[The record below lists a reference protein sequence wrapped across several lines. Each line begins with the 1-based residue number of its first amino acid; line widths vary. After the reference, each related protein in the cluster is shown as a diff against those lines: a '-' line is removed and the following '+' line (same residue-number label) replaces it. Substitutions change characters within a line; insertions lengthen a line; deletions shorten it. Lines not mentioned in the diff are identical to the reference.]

1 MCGGG
6 GERGAHGF
14 GVPVAAEASLRAAPS
29 GTLGCSDA
37 RCGRSHRSAREERLN
52 PTRESASCSEQAVL
66 RASCAPSK
74 LCSEQRDVN
83 SIDTIVNALVA
94 LGRSMAAGSS
104 GALRI

>member
-52 PTRESASCSEQAVL
+52 PTRESASCSEQA
-66 RASCAPSK
+66 APSK
-74 LCSEQRDVN
+74 LCSEPRDVN

-94 LGRSMAAGSS
+94 LGNGMAAGSS